1 MRKTVLK
8 TLFILGVVFVLVGAS
23 FFTGA
28 ARAEDLTKM
37 IVIFP
42 RSLEVLDDYYINVA
56 WAMKYF
62 EQEGLD
68 VHAEG
73 ALGTTD
79 ASKLIFQEQGTVAL
93 PAPPVLFTAIA
104 NGLPITDVFQ
114 QDQNYIFGFGVRK
127 DSGIESIADLKG
139 KTISVGDVGWSV
151 VIDPLLEKTEGF
163 TTKDC
168 QVVAAG
174 PGRAQLV
181 AAGKADAVFTWEK
194 EYQLWD
200 AQGIHLKII
209 RGYDDGVRFPGNGL
223 TFTRKYIKA
232 HPDRVVKFAKAWAK
246 GIYFGAVNPA
256 AATEIT
262 LEKYPMLG
270 VAYADSL
277 KAIKAGVWVM
287 NSEVTE
293 KEGLGYHDFAAWKEL
308 EEILFNQGTIPK
320 MVALEDCITNEF
332 IKDINDFDHDAVKK
346 DAESYKLKAEN
357 VKTLEELGL
366 DQYGW

>member
-1 MRKTVLK
+1 L
-8 TLFILGVVFVLVGAS
+8 
-23 FFTGA
+23 FFTGE
-28 ARAEDLTKM
+28 ARGGDPIKM
-37 IVIFP
+37 TMIFP

-56 WAMKYF
+56 WAMGYF
-62 EQEGLD
+62 EQEGLE
-68 VHAEG
+68 VRAEG

-79 ASKLIFQEQGTVAL
+79 ASKLIVQEKGTVAI

-104 NGLPITDVFQ
+104 NGLPIMDVFQ

-127 DSGIESIADLKG
+127 DSGINSLNDLKG
-139 KTISVGDVGWSV
+139 KTISVGDVGWTV
-151 VIDPLLEKTEGF
+151 VIDPLLEKTDGF
-163 TTKDC
+163 TTKEC

-209 RGYDDGVRFPGNGL
+209 RGYDYGVRFPGNGL
-223 TFTRKYIKA
+223 TFTRKYIKEY
-232 HPDRVVKFAKAWAK
+232 PDRVVRFARAWAK
-246 GIYFGAVNPA
+246 GIYFGTVNPA

-287 NSEVTE
+287 NSELTD
-293 KEGLGYHDFAAWKEL
+293 KEGYGYHDFASWKEL
-308 EEILFNQGTIPK
+308 EGILYKQGTIPK
-320 MVALEDCITNEF
+320 LVPLEECITNRF
-332 IKDINDFDHDAVKK
+332 IKDINDFDHEAVRKE
-346 DAESYKLKAEN
+346 AENYKLKAGN
-357 VKTLEELGL
+357 VKILEAQGL
-366 DQYGW
+366 NQYGW